1 MQQRKVAA
9 EYFVDLTT
17 ELLHSPEHFCIKV
30 NQLTQDGNQ
39 NPAVIVSLATSA
51 ALETETTARFTT
63 TMANILKGSL
73 LPLTNRKV
81 DSKLDSKITESRETV
96 RSLIEAYSNIQ
107 DKKIAT
113 AAAKHQDVQLQES
126 TNWLL
131 VNAVKTFTAFN
142 ASLTNLQSALK
153 DCTYALVSQ
162 DDKTINSLFQTARAR
177 FNEEHQEDL
186 NAFLHDVT
194 SAPEAV
200 KDLKSD
206 YRSNTAVI
214 HLIKNPNQHVR
225 VIKRLR
231 DEHFTEATLLDIFE
245 YKMKYDALQAIIKN
259 QKKSEKH
266 SQSAPTINYQIGVLN
281 NNGTITANS
290 YEQLTAPTTVKQIEN
305 E

>member
-1 MQQRKVAA
+1 MGKTKHTEPKQYLSITEAA
-9 EYFVDLTT
+9 EFLGVSRPTIYARINSG
-17 ELLHSPEHFCIKV
+17 ELPYNQVSSP
-30 NQLTQDGNQ
+30 
-39 NPAVIVSLATSA
+39 
-51 ALETETTARFTT
+51 
-63 TMANILKGSL
+63 
-73 LPLTNRKV
+73 
-81 DSKLDSKITESRETV
+81 
-96 RSLIEAYSNIQ
+96 
-107 DKKIAT
+107 
-113 AAAKHQDVQLQES
+113 
-126 TNWLL
+126 
-131 VNAVKTFTAFN
+131 
-142 ASLTNLQSALK
+142 
-153 DCTYALVSQ
+153 LVSQ
-162 DDKTINSLFQTARAR
+162 DDKTIKSIFENSRAR

-186 NAFLHDVT
+186 NAFLHDVI

-214 HLIKNPNQHVR
+214 HFIKNPDQPVR

-231 DEHFTEATLLDIFE
+231 DEHFTEGTLLDIFE

-290 YEQLTAPTTVKQIEN
+290 YKQLTAPTTVKQIEN